1 MRSRKRAGR
10 AVSNICGMLLSALC
24 GFAAVFLSVAVFS
37 FIMTKIDVSESVL
50 SVLTSLG
57 LCVGAYAGGYTAS
70 RRRRKNGL
78 LMGVLCGLFM
88 FLIIFFLSYFFAGT
102 AGGFSAS
109 AKLVMTLI
117 CAGIGGVVG
126 VNAKGRRF
134 RL

>member
-1 MRSRKRAGR
+1 MRSKKRLNS
-10 AVSNICGMLLSALC
+10 AVTNTLGMLLSALC
-24 GFAAVFLSVAVFS
+24 GFGAVFVSIILFS

-57 LCVGAYAGGYTAS
+57 LCIGAYVGGYVAS

-88 FLIIFFLSYFFAGT
+88 FLIIFILSYFFAGT

-117 CAGIGGVVG
+117 CAGVGGIVG